1 MAAEAFMGAVSMV
14 VAFTAEGRLGRRLA
28 WRGLA
33 WRRLGPARMGW
44 RLGLPA
50 RRLGLGRWLGRRLWE
65 LRLGLGRRLG
75 LGLGSGLGDRGGDRA
90 RRGRDRFA
98 AGLWRRSGLLGQA
111 ARLDRWR
118 PLSWPAAC
126 QHLLL
131 TVCGPCRPMTLVQI
145 KVSETIK
152 RDLPS

>member
-1 MAAEAFMGAVSMV
+1 MAA
-14 VAFTAEGRLGRRLA
+14 AFTAAVFMAGVATRR
-28 WRGLA
+28 
-33 WRRLGPARMGW
+33 
-44 RLGLPA
+44 
-50 RRLGLGRWLGRRLWE
+50 LGRWLARRLLE
-65 LRLGLGRRLG
+65 LRLGLGLG
-75 LGLGSGLGDRGGDRA
+75 YGLGDRSRGGPG
-90 RRGRDRFA
+90 RGRDRFA

-111 ARLDRWR
+111 ARLDRR
-118 PLSWPAAC
+118 RALSWPAAC